1 MNDIVISPTVALGAV
16 VGIMLFCTLLIF
28 GVQLLILR
36 LVNSVPEINSR
47 IFAMGHLLQ
56 SMSTNLQLGQVEEAM
71 NDMLRQQAEA
81 AAKDKPH
88 GKGFII
94 KSGDGKV
101 EAESIEEFIQK
112 ITNDPSSGLSEQ
124 DSAVLRKAFEE
135 IIRRIEE
142 ENRENDDEEDD
153 TPGDE
158 WKKPKDK
165 K

>member
-1 MNDIVISPTVALGAV
+1 MNDIIISPTLAVGAV

-28 GVQLLILR
+28 GIQLLILR
-36 LVNSVPEINSR
+36 LVTPMQEINSR

-71 NDMLRQQAEA
+71 NEMMRQQQEA
-81 AAKDKPH
+81 LMKDKPH
-88 GKGFII
+88 GKGFVIR
-94 KSGDGKV
+94 SGDGKI

-112 ITNDPSSGLSEQ
+112 VTSDPSSGLSEQ

-135 IIRRIEE
+135 IIRRIEA
-142 ENRENDDEEDD
+142 ENREDEDDEEDS
-153 TPGDE
+153 GE
-158 WKKPKDK
+158 NWKKPKDK

>member
-1 MNDIVISPTVALGAV
+1 MNDIIISPTVALGAV
-16 VGIMLFCTLLIF
+16 VGIILFCTLLLF
-28 GVQLLILR
+28 GVQLLILW
-36 LVNSVPEINSR
+36 VAHSVPEINSR
-47 IFAMGHLLQ
+47 VFAMGHLLQ

-71 NDMLRQQAEA
+71 NDLLRQQQEA
-81 AAKDKPH
+81 LAKDKPH
-88 GKGFII
+88 GKGFVI
-94 KSGDGKV
+94 KSGDGKF

-112 ITNDPSSGLSEQ
+112 VTNDPSSGLSEQ

-142 ENRENDDEEDD
+142 ENREEDDEDD
-153 TPGDE
+153 TPGEE